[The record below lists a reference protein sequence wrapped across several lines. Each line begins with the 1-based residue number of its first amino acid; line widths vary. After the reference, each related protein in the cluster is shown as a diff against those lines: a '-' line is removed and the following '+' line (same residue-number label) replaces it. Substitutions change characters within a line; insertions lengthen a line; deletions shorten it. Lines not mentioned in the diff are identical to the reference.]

1 MTEILKSGSIR
12 IILHVGHGLEHFTVG
27 KPQSEA
33 LEHLRS
39 MMRPVAQRLSTATR
53 FEEMAIPELMVSTSS
68 ALLAVALRFRGTVED
83 DTAVLSVATFSQ
95 NVVAEL
101 LNIVVDAGFGDTL
114 RICLYPNGADG
125 SYTVHQ
131 LDKEGFLGADWPY
144 GVLHPKVD
152 EDALHALDFRSIKS
166 PQPATTP
173 A

>member
-1 MTEILKSGSIR
+1 MTELLKSESIR

-33 LEHLRS
+33 LGQLTS
-39 MMRPVAQRLSTATR
+39 MMRPVAQQLSAATR

-68 ALLAVALRFRGTVED
+68 ALLAVALRFRATVED

-114 RICLYPNGADG
+114 RICLYEEAGGAF
-125 SYTVHQ
+125 TVHQ
-131 LDKEGFLGADWPY
+131 LDKDGFLTPNWPY
-144 GVLHPKVD
+144 GVLHASID
-152 EDALHALDFRSIKS
+152 SDALHALDFQSIKKS
-166 PQPATTP
+166 QPETVP